1 MRQFLWPERWKGAR
15 LRMSRVRSGRRAV
28 RSHHALGGG
37 PGVRTARPGRVLG
50 SRRWRSAAGM
60 RVVVATSFAYRARN
74 LCGVNCSRRLVSRL
88 RGTKAE
94 SHLRSGSGTC
104 GSDGTSGR
112 SSAAPRRRRRAGLG
126 ARGRREHLRA
136 DDVARGGAGGKRG
149 CERPASG
156 FYPASERA
164 RVGER
169 AGLPSR
175 LRCTRDNPA
184 GEHRDALG
192 DVASFPK
199 YKPFWSTTQVS
210 LRRFPARSW
219 VVSFPGTK
227 RRDRP
232 QP

>member
-28 RSHHALGGG
+28 WSHHALGGG

-60 RVVVATSFAYRARN
+60 RVVEATSFAYRARN

-112 SSAAPRRRRRAGLG
+112 SPAASASRTRG
-126 ARGRREHLRA
+126 ARDESTCERTMSPGGVRVGSVAVSGRHPGFIPR
-136 DDVARGGAGGKRG
+136 ARGG
-149 CERPASG
+149 
-156 FYPASERA
+156 SER
-164 RVGER
+164 ER
-169 AGLPSR
+169 LPSR

-184 GEHRDALG
+184 REHRDALG

-199 YKPFWSTTQVS
+199 YKPFWSTTQLS

>member
-1 MRQFLWPERWKGAR
+1 
-15 LRMSRVRSGRRAV
+15 MSRVRSGRRAV

-50 SRRWRSAAGM
+50 SRRWRSAARM

-112 SSAAPRRRRRAGLG
+112 SPAAPRRRRRAGLG
-126 ARGRREHLRA
+126 ARGTRA
-136 DDVARGGAGGKRG
+136 PASGRCRPGGAGGKRG

-156 FYPASERA
+156 FYPASER
-164 RVGER
+164 RGER

>member
-1 MRQFLWPERWKGAR
+1 MLWAAVPACAR
-15 LRMSRVRSGRRAV
+15 LGR
-28 RSHHALGGG
+28 
-37 PGVRTARPGRVLG
+37 
-50 SRRWRSAAGM
+50 AG
-60 RVVVATSFAYRARN
+60 
-74 LCGVNCSRRLVSRL
+74 
-88 RGTKAE
+88 
-94 SHLRSGSGTC
+94 
-104 GSDGTSGR
+104 
-112 SSAAPRRRRRAGLG
+112 SSAAAGGARPPGCGWSKRHHSRIARVTFAASIVPVASCLG
-126 ARGRREHLRA
+126 SGERKQSRTSEVARGRAAATAPAAGAPRPRGVDGEQDSGRAGREHLRA

-156 FYPASERA
+156 FYPASER
-164 RVGER
+164 GSER
-169 AGLPSR
+169 ERLPSR

>member
-1 MRQFLWPERWKGAR
+1 
-15 LRMSRVRSGRRAV
+15 MSRVRSGRRAV

-112 SSAAPRRRRRAGLG
+112 SPAAPRRRRAGLG
-126 ARGRREHLRA
+126 ARGTRA
-136 DDVARGGAGGKRG
+136 PASGRCRRGGAGGKRG
-149 CERPASG
+149 CERPTSG
-156 FYPASERA
+156 FYPASEREEGRRESA
-164 RVGER
+164 FPLVSGAPETIPLGSIVMHSGMSPRFRNTNLSGQPPRCPCGVFRRE
-169 AGLPSR
+169 AG
-175 LRCTRDNPA
+175 
-184 GEHRDALG
+184 
-192 DVASFPK
+192 
-199 YKPFWSTTQVS
+199 
-210 LRRFPARSW
+210 
-219 VVSFPGTK
+219 
-227 RRDRP
+227 
-232 QP
+232 

>member
-1 MRQFLWPERWKGAR
+1 
-15 LRMSRVRSGRRAV
+15 MSRVRSGRQAV

-74 LCGVNCSRRLVSRL
+74 LCGVNCSRCLVSRL

-112 SSAAPRRRRRAGLG
+112 SPAASASRTRG
-126 ARGRREHLRA
+126 ARDEST
-136 DDVARGGAGGKRG
+136 
-149 CERPASG
+149 CERTMSPGGVRVGSVAVSG
-156 FYPASERA
+156 QHLGFIRER

-175 LRCTRDNPA
+175 LRAPETIPPGSIVMHSGMSPRFRNTNLSGQPPRCPCGVFRREA
-184 GEHRDALG
+184 G
-192 DVASFPK
+192 
-199 YKPFWSTTQVS
+199 
-210 LRRFPARSW
+210 
-219 VVSFPGTK
+219 
-227 RRDRP
+227 
-232 QP
+232 